1 MPKRIGIAALAL
13 AVSLG
18 CGGSQVSA
26 AKPVAAADAWPDRA
40 KPGGDTTGGDTATVS
55 EALAGVDG
63 ALLRVRGYL
72 VAVTLPCPSC
82 NVGTSRPPREDIAGR
97 TSRPRVPAA
106 PGCLP
111 CPDPAATIGD
121 DPPGARSPRPSLRAV
136 GLALALQPRH
146 VGGMFLLDG
155 VLHTTGP
162 GGPEL
167 DVKDLR
173 ALDQP

>member
-1 MPKRIGIAALAL
+1 MPTRIGITGVALTALVCAA
-13 AVSLG
+13 G

-26 AKPVAAADAWPDRA
+26 APAIAADDAWPSRA
-40 KPGGDTTGGDTATVS
+40 KAADDTATVS
-55 EALAGVDG
+55 EALAGADG
-63 ALLRVRGYL
+63 AFVRVRGYL
-72 VAVTLPCPSC
+72 VAVKVLCPAC
-82 NVGTSRPPREDIAGR
+82 NVGTNRPPREEVAGH
-97 TSRPRVPAA
+97 TSRPRGPLP

-121 DPPGARSPRPSLRAV
+121 DPPGAPSPRPSLRAV
-136 GLALALQPRH
+136 GVALALQPRH
-146 VGGMFLLDG
+146 VGGMFVLDG

-173 ALDQP
+173 ALEKP

>member
-1 MPKRIGIAALAL
+1 MPMRIGIAGVALTL
-13 AVSLG
+13 GGLG
-18 CGGSQVSA
+18 CGGSQISA
-26 AKPVAAADAWPDRA
+26 AKAVDANDAWPARA
-40 KPGGDTTGGDTATVS
+40 KPAEDTATVA

-63 ALLRVRGYL
+63 AHVRVRGYL
-72 VAVTLPCPSC
+72 VAVTLPCPAC
-82 NVGTSRPPREDIAGR
+82 NVGTNRPPREDIAGR
-97 TSRPRVPAA
+97 TSRPRVPAP

-121 DPPGARSPRPSLRAV
+121 DPPRAPSPRPSLRAV

-146 VGGMFLLDG
+146 VGGICLLDG
-155 VLHTTGP
+155 VLHTPAT